1 MTLKLHHL
9 NASRSQRIVWLLE
22 ELGVTHELVHHSR
35 DPETNLAPPAL
46 LNIHPMGKSPLL
58 EHDNIVIAETGA
70 ISEYLL
76 AKFDPDHKL
85 HPKPESPDFPRFLEW
100 LHAAE
105 GAVFLPGLM
114 GFYLFRSQLQD
125 HPLAAAMAAERDKA
139 MQVIERHLSAH
150 PYFAGEQFS
159 AADCLMGFQLVSAE
173 LQGQLKQ
180 LPAAAA
186 WLAKVRARPAY
197 QRMLQAGI

>member
-1 MTLKLHHL
+1 
-9 NASRSQRIVWLLE
+9 
-22 ELGVTHELVHHSR
+22 
-35 DPETNLAPPAL
+35 
-46 LNIHPMGKSPLL
+46 
-58 EHDNIVIAETGA
+58 
-70 ISEYLL
+70 
-76 AKFDPDHKL
+76 
-85 HPKPESPDFPRFLEW
+85 
-100 LHAAE
+100 
-105 GAVFLPGLM
+105 
-114 GFYLFRSQLQD
+114 
-125 HPLAAAMAAERDKA
+125 MAAERDKA

>member
-1 MTLKLHHL
+1 
-9 NASRSQRIVWLLE
+9 
-22 ELGVTHELVHHSR
+22 
-35 DPETNLAPPAL
+35 
-46 LNIHPMGKSPLL
+46 MGKSPLL

-100 LHAAE
+100 LHATE